1 MPGNQEAF
9 QNAMNLGHSAAWEQQ
24 WDRAATFYRQA
35 LDEMPDNPMALSS
48 LGLALYE
55 LQDYEA
61 ALRIYQRSAIVS
73 PSDPIAFEKVARIH
87 ERKGMIDEA
96 VQSYMQ
102 AADLHLRARDIDKAV
117 DNWTHVLSLQENLV
131 ARTRLALIYERT
143 GRKAD
148 AVSEYIAAASVMQQ
162 AGDLAKAMQ
171 MAEYA
176 LQIMPDSLDAQQS
189 LTLLR
194 TNQRLPRPGRPR
206 IHTGPIQLKETNK
219 QLNLPGRD
227 TTNLDPIAEA
237 RQKTMVQL
245 AALLFDQAEESNNAG
260 QTSRH
265 GISSLT
271 RGTGG
276 LTVQNGDRTRILLHL
291 GQAIDAL
298 SQENQNQ
305 AAEELERA
313 YDIGLRSPAAYYA
326 LGLLNV
332 TRDAPK
338 ALRFLQQSVKHPDFV
353 LASFLL
359 MGRAYQKEGKLV
371 EALTMFMQALRLCDT
386 ETVPASQAED
396 LQQLYEPFIEV
407 QSKEVDPKILSR
419 NIESIA
425 SQIIRPNWRQYLR
438 MARQQIPPQPDG
450 SPPLP
455 LAEFL
460 LETRNSQ
467 VLERMAHI
475 RKLASENKL
484 TSAMEEAFSTL
495 EEAPSYLPL
504 QIQIGDL
511 LLKEGRSQDAVNK
524 FMLIAELYSLR
535 GEANQAIRLFRRI
548 IQISPMDLKVR
559 RHLIDLLIA
568 QGRSEDAIKEYINLA
583 EIHYQLAELDLARQA
598 YADGLKLAQS
608 SRMGRSYGIQILYK
622 LTDIDLQRFDWR
634 NALKGYEQIRTVQ
647 PDDEVARNRLVD
659 LNFRMGQDN
668 AALAELDAYLT
679 ILDNAHKHNVAI
691 DFLKEI
697 LEERPEKMEVRKRLA
712 EQYQKSNQI
721 PLAVDQYDTIADTLL
736 AAGNRAAALTYI
748 QTILALHPE
757 NEAEYER
764 VLNQIKQ

>member
-24 WDRAATFYRQA
+24 WDRAVGFYRQA
-35 LDEMPDNPMALSS
+35 LDEMPDQPLALSS

-55 LQDYEA
+55 MQDYEA
-61 ALRIYQRSAIVS
+61 ALQVYQRSTIVA
-73 PSDPIAFEKVARIH
+73 PSDPIAFEKVARIY
-87 ERKGMIDEA
+87 ERKGNNDEA
-96 VQSYMQ
+96 VRSYMQ

-117 DNWTHVLSLQENLV
+117 DNWTHVLSLQENLT

-148 AVSEYIAAASVMQQ
+148 AVSEYIAAASVLQQ
-162 AGDLAKAMQ
+162 SGDLAKAMQ

-176 LQIMPDSLDAQQS
+176 LNLMPDSLDAQQS

-194 TNQRLPRPGRPR
+194 TNQRLPKAGRPR
-206 IHTGPIQLKETNK
+206 LNTGPIQPKEAAK
-219 QLNLPGRD
+219 QINAPGREA
-227 TTNLDPIAEA
+227 TTLDPIAEA

-245 AALLFDQAEESNNAG
+245 AALLFDQAEDSGPSG
-260 QTSRH
+260 QVSRR

-276 LTVQNGDRTRILLHL
+276 LTAQNGDRTRILLHL

-298 SQENQNQ
+298 SQDNQSV
-305 AAEELERA
+305 ASEELERA
-313 YDIGLRSPAAYYA
+313 YDIGLRSPAAHYA
-326 LGLLNV
+326 LGMLNV
-332 TRDAPK
+332 NKDAQK
-338 ALRFLQQSVKHPDFV
+338 AIRYLQQSVKHPDFM

-359 MGRAYQKEGKLV
+359 MGKALQKEGKIM
-371 EALTMFMQALRLCDT
+371 EALTMFMQALRLCDV

-396 LQQLYEPFIEV
+396 LQQLYEPFIEA
-407 QSKEVDPKILSR
+407 QSREVDPKILAR
-419 NIESIA
+419 NCDSIA
-425 SQIIRPNWRQYLR
+425 SQLIRPNWRQYLR

-475 RKLASENKL
+475 RKLANENKL

-495 EEAPSYLPL
+495 ETAPTYLPL

-511 LLKEGRSQDAVNK
+511 LLKEGRIQDAVLK
-524 FMLIAELYSLR
+524 FMLVAELYSLR
-535 GEANQAIRLFRRI
+535 GEANQAIRMYHRV
-548 IQISPMDLKVR
+548 IQISPMDLTVR
-559 RHLIDLLIA
+559 SHLIDLLIA
-568 QGRSEDAIKEYINLA
+568 QGRSEDAIKEYISLA
-583 EIHYQLAELDLARQA
+583 EIYYQLAELDLARQT
-598 YADGLKLAQS
+598 YANALRLSQQS
-608 SRMGRSYGIQILYK
+608 RLGRTYGIQILYK

-634 NALKGYEQIRTVQ
+634 NALRGYEQIRTLQ
-647 PDDEVARNRLVD
+647 PDDASARNRLVD
-659 LNFRMGQDN
+659 LNFRMGQDST
-668 AALAELDAYLT
+668 ALTELDAYLEM
-679 ILDNAHKHNVAI
+679 LDKANNFEAAI
-691 DFLKEI
+691 EFLKEI

-712 EQYQKSNQI
+712 EQYQKANQI
-721 PLAVDQYDTIADTLL
+721 PQAVEQLDAIADTLL
-736 AAGNRAAALTYI
+736 AAGNRAAALTFI
-748 QTILALHPE
+748 QTIISLHPE

-764 VLNQIKQ
+764 VLNQIKN